1 MAEEKHKAKI
11 KKTVAAASS
20 TTKEKSPRKKKANAE
35 PPISNEELKTM
46 FLNMKKQSADLK
58 KQTDELYDT
67 FTKVTGKTPKE
78 LERLISDENNFSEKD
93 WGKIQKLKIE
103 QEKEFEK
110 LYKKIGLDYKKIKEK
125 KMKRLKKMNEKIK
138 GKNLQEHK
146 KTAKRRSRL
155 RKKNKNW
162 IPVK

>member
-125 KMKRLKKMNEKIK
+125 K
-138 GKNLQEHK
+138 EHK